1 MTTLDPST
9 VRGIVLT
16 RPVVGRTMTL
26 PIGTH
31 LVALRAGGPLTP
43 TGEGTWVCAWNGLEV
58 RVFGRPALCVVQ
70 S

>member
-31 LVALRAGGPLTP
+31 LVSLRAGGPLTP
-43 TGEGTWVCAWNGLEV
+43 AGEGVWVCAWNGREV
-58 RVFGRPALCVVQ
+58 RVHGKPARPATV
-70 S
+70 

>member
-9 VRGIVLT
+9 VGGIVLT

-43 TGEGTWVCAWNGLEV
+43 AGEGVWVCAWNGREV
-58 RVFGRPALCVVQ
+58 RVYGRPARPATA
-70 S
+70 